1 MIYWIYLIFKKIQ
14 KNLFD
19 IFSKEL
25 DDPDIDVESLTM
37 EQKTQRFLQNT
48 ARESAGR
55 VTAIVVS
62 QPFHVIAVRCMAEFV
77 GEDGQY
83 T

>member
-1 MIYWIYLIFKKIQ
+1 
-14 KNLFD
+14 
-19 IFSKEL
+19 
-25 DDPDIDVESLTM
+25 M